1 MAIPHSI
8 HQHYSVVVA
17 LGESLRKTLIGAKL
31 KDTYTLSKEELVLV
45 FELPQSSFFTIQ
57 ITQQFQSC
65 FTWFQYTQPVKGSN
79 AQPCFES
86 IIGLPVLGIEQHEHN
101 RSFAFKVSP
110 NQQLVF
116 KWYDS
121 LVNVLLFEDG
131 KVTDLFRKNITN
143 DWELTLNDFKGTVT
157 TMVEPV
163 TKLYVYKRSHAQHP
177 YYVTSQAQP
186 DELIKQSSDVLEI
199 LSVFSGMAFAHYR
212 FAAQKQQIT
221 AQHQSL
227 LHKLTSTEH
236 ITQAALLAKEKG
248 VSHEETANILMAN
261 LHAIPDG
268 LERVELFDFY
278 RNQPIVIKLKATL
291 NAQQNAAYYYRKHKN
306 SKIEL
311 QQLEQKL
318 AATQQRIAKL
328 EQELR
333 KVEQTASYK
342 ELKVFVPKENKS
354 APKVFPFKQFEC
366 EGFDIWVGKSAA
378 NNDEL
383 TMRHSHKNDLWLH
396 AKDVSGS
403 HVLVKWKPGKDFP
416 KSVVKRAAQL
426 AAYYSKLSGSNMV
439 PVAYTLKK
447 FVRKPKG
454 AEPGKVAVDKEEVIL
469 VEPIL

>member
-1 MAIPHSI
+1 MGIPNSV
-8 HQHYSVVVA
+8 HQHYLVIVA
-17 LGESLRKTLIGAKL
+17 LGESLSKTLSGAVL
-31 KDTYTLSKEELVLV
+31 NDAYTLSKDELVLV
-45 FELPQSSFFTIQ
+45 FELPRSSFFCIQ
-57 ITQQFQSC
+57 ITQQFQNC
-65 FTWFQYTQPVKGSN
+65 FTWFQYNKPVKGSN

-86 IIGLPVLGIEQHEHN
+86 IIGLLVLGFEQHVFN
-101 RSFAFKVSP
+101 RSFAFQFAQ

-131 KVTDLFRKNITN
+131 KVADMFRRNITN
-143 DWELTLNDFKGTVT
+143 DWELILDDFEGKAPMETEAVT
-157 TMVEPV
+157 N
-163 TKLYVYKRSHAQHP
+163 LYLYKRIHSQHP
-177 YYVTSQAQP
+177 FYVSSQAQP

-199 LSVFSGMAFAHYR
+199 LSLFSGMAFTHYR
-212 FAAQKQQIT
+212 FAAQKQQILSL
-221 AQHQSL
+221 QQSL
-227 LHKLTSTEH
+227 LHKLRSTEQ

-261 LHAIPDG
+261 LHAIKEG
-268 LERVELFDFY
+268 SERVELFDFY
-278 RNQPIVIKLKATL
+278 RNQPIVIKLKTAL

-306 SKIEL
+306 SKIEH

-318 AATQQRIAKL
+318 QSTQDRISKL
-328 EQELR
+328 EQELL
-333 KVEQTASYK
+333 KIEQATSLK
-342 ELKVFVPKENKS
+342 ELKPFVAKQQSS

-416 KSVVKRAAQL
+416 KSVIKRAAQL

-439 PVAYTLKK
+439 PVAYTFKK

-454 AEPGKVAVDKEEVIL
+454 AEPGKVVVDKEEVIL
-469 VEPIL
+469 VEPVL